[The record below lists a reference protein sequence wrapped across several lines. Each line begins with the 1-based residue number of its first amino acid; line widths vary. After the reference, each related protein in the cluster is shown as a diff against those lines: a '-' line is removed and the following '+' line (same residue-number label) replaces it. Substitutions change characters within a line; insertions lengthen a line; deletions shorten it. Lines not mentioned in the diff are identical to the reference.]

1 LLESSPHSF
10 HEVSE
15 MRLISRSLLACALVG
30 LGYFLGASQGD
41 VHQAARAQGAA
52 AGPGQESTKAIT
64 EAQTA
69 LQAAKTALAA
79 EGRYNMATKS
89 LNVSAILSGGTDA
102 VADLEAGRGVD
113 PETFA
118 ALYAD
123 DATDEIVPE
132 LSKDEQGRLT
142 YKGKVV
148 RMYSVA
154 RLKQFYQERRRFG
167 GDDKK

>member
-1 LLESSPHSF
+1 
-10 HEVSE
+10 
-15 MRLISRSLLACALVG
+15 MRLLSRLVLACACVG
-30 LGYFLGASQGD
+30 AGYFWGANHGGTTTT
-41 VHQAARAQGAA
+41 ALAQGAA
-52 AGPGQESTKAIT
+52 GGPGQESVKAIT

-89 LNVSAILSGGTDA
+89 LNVTAIMSGGLDA
-102 VADLEAGRGVD
+102 VADLESGRGVD

-123 DATDEIVPE
+123 DATDEIVAE
-132 LSKDEQGRLT
+132 IGKDEQGRLT

-148 RMYSVA
+148 RMYSVS
-154 RLKQFYQERRRFG
+154 RLKQLYQERIRFSG
-167 GDDKK
+167 EDTKK